1 MAYGRVIKMENR
13 WRFKTPNSGTLVD
26 IDTGIIY
33 PFKRPSITAQVEK
46 GPKWNVEKYD
56 VVSFTIE
63 DGNATNV
70 TLYKKYQ
77 KGKRITKINT

>member
-33 PFKRPSITAQVEK
+33 PFKRPSITAQVK
-46 GPKWNVEKYD
+46 KDQSGMLKNM
-56 VVSFTIE
+56 
-63 DGNATNV
+63 
-70 TLYKKYQ
+70 TL
-77 KGKRITKINT
+77 